1 MIETLT
7 TSEIAHRLHRDEY
20 ASFSIDGAYALAE
33 YLEELEEALNEQIEF
48 DAIAIRCDYTEYD
61 SLLDW
66 AIQFYGDDEVE
77 EDEFSEDWAR
87 DEIQDNLDGTLIEFN
102 GGIIVSNL

>member
-7 TSEIAHRLHRDEY
+7 TSEIAHRLHQDEY